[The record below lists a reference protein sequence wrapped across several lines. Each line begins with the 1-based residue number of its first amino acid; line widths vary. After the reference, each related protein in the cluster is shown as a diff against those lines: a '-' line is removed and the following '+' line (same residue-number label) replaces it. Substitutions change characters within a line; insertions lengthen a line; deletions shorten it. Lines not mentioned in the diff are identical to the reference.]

1 MLPAFSLQSRAG
13 TYAHFVAV
21 AFNSDSILPASSWR
35 YRGGEECA
43 CAGGHVDAAA
53 GQIACVQAGKAT
65 TYCTR
70 ARAYGLYVSMWFVGV
85 LICVRTQVG
94 MSLLSLAVTEPTG
107 VVRVM
112 RALRVLRIFGRL
124 PSLRKGLYTRVLGI
138 VSFLTHT
145 LRSCGSA
152 LLASFLC

>member
-124 PSLRKGLYTRVLGI
+124 PSLRKARTRI
-138 VSFLTHT
+138 VVVKCNFIIKKM
-145 LRSCGSA
+145 
-152 LLASFLC
+152 